1 MCKVMMMAGIN
12 NSNRKLAW
20 EFTKLM
26 AVQMSPGNSDGL
38 GYAAATTD
46 GELFGERWHNNSE
59 AFTVRHVAEL
69 PSKEETTL
77 AQLYKGFLV
86 QEQKPIRYNKFGSIN
101 EDATAAITL
110 HTRLATSGKQFINTH
125 PFVRGKT
132 SLIHNG
138 VIGNARDLEMI
149 QSTCDSEAILNL
161 YVGNNVMNNAAHIQ
175 KVAHKL
181 QGYYACGVLTETKQ
195 YGYVLDIF
203 KDSRARL
210 SAAFI
215 RDMGI
220 MVFATSLDDIL
231 AVCEK
236 MCMEVAHKYSVN
248 EGSLIRLSILTG
260 LPLLTQ
266 EFDPVFKEKHRKK
279 PTRDIVDSMTIASDD
294 PNDNE
299 GFRDAYDYLRF
310 PRSRVW
316 GGE

>member
-26 AVQMSPGNSDGL
+26 AIQMTPNNNDGL
-38 GYAAATTD
+38 GYAAVTTE

-59 AFTVRHVAEL
+59 AFTTRPVTDL
-69 PSKEETTL
+69 PSKEETIL
-77 AQLYKGFLV
+77 AKKYDGFLLP
-86 QEQKPIRYNKFGSIN
+86 EQKPIRYNKFGSIN

-125 PFVRGKT
+125 PFVRGGT

-138 VIGNARDLEMI
+138 VIGNAKDLEMI

-161 YVGNNVMNNAAHIQ
+161 YVDNNVANNPAGIQ
-175 KVAHKL
+175 RVADKL
-181 QGYYACGVLTETKQ
+181 QGYYACGVITETKK

-236 MCMEVAHKYSVN
+236 MCMEVAYKYGVK
-248 EGSLIRLSILTG
+248 EGSLVRLSILTG
-260 LPLLTQ
+260 DPLLSQ
-266 EFDPVFKEKHRKK
+266 EFKPEFKQKRKSTK
-279 PTRDIVDSMTIASDD
+279 EMVEDMVVSSDD
-294 PNDNE
+294 PVHND
-299 GFRDAYDYLRF
+299 RYSDTYDYLRF
-310 PRSRVW
+310 ARTWR
-316 GGE
+316 GE

>member
-12 NSNRKLAW
+12 ESNRKLAW

-38 GYAAATTD
+38 GYAAVTTD

-59 AFTVRHVAEL
+59 AFTVRHTAEL

-77 AQLYKGFLV
+77 AQVYKGFLV

-138 VIGNARDLEMI
+138 VIGNARDLEII

-161 YVGNNVMNNAAHIQ
+161 YVNNNVTNTPGHIQ

-215 RDMGI
+215 RDMNI
-220 MVFATSLDDIL
+220 MVFATSIDDIL

-236 MCMEVAHKYSVN
+236 MCMEVAYKYGVN

-266 EFDPVFKEKHRKK
+266 EFEPLFKEKPRKK
-279 PTRDIVDSMTIASDD
+279 STKEIVDGMAITSDD
-294 PNDNE
+294 PIDDKRY
-299 GFRDAYDYLRF
+299 GDTYDYLRF